1 MRENEP
7 SYGGT
12 CVEVGMDEDEPIGRQ
27 ILQHALLTRRALLG
41 GAVSSPLV
49 SLPGLVQAT
58 EEKPQPADWQLR
70 FDLASGERV
79 LRISETRIG
88 VMPAPTSWVLPA
100 DAFGP
105 NAWFDMSRPEG
116 KVELGKP
123 DRRTL
128 WIRECA
134 FGNRHGVEM
143 RFDFSRAAGV
153 AGASR
158 WSVVLRADPWSAHST
173 TRSVPLHEFIGRE
186 VTLNAQVGTSVMLRA
201 FRQIFA
207 TTALSARSAPSQCIV
222 SFDPDACWTVHASSG
237 DSLLAAFDQQIEW
250 RTTRVAWRR
259 SRDRAAYFSGRSLD
273 ASFASRPAA
282 RGAPAAAA
290 PLVLGQASGHHVRI
304 ENGTNTQGRVEI
316 RIGASPIVPKWEQT
330 VLHARFPRAEFQVFH
345 GKAVMASEVP
355 VGALS
360 LTVSALPS
368 TDRRT
373 AVLRTVLWCDACP
386 TDGCERPAPVLITTQ
401 IGRLRIGARP
411 PEVPPPK
418 AGQADPEP
426 GGSGAAVPAVPT
438 VPPAVVPEVVCAQG
452 RDARADAKSGGLP
465 TLDDANSIARLFRAA
480 SGDRAG
486 VQEWTVFGV
495 FDGTAGGGSSVLRR
509 LSLDVM
515 VHDAMVGV
523 PDTSF
528 SALRF
533 GGRAAHEFLKAA
545 RDDRGTDLR
554 MHFEDGLPLAPLP
567 YAEFPRPFVS
577 SFVWLAPV
585 RERGL
590 ARATL
595 DLSRAQ
601 LTCARDRDLMKL
613 RFRFKDLHLSFPFG
627 RPPEIAPAND
637 TCRVRVRD
645 DGTVEDSR
653 PVLVAE
659 FDPQHVMEEAILLP
673 EPLPLPDVELE
684 KGKLSD
690 QKFAGEDRYNI
701 VAKLEAIQDLKERK
715 ALREFVRSQK
725 RKAPDNGND
734 KAEVERRLVFGRF
747 ADAFEEAAKKAGIP
761 QDQAIYVGPY
771 ALEPDAMAVARGVQ
785 QNQAQVA
792 LAVVVEKML
801 ERIEVIYQKLAKS
814 ITLADGSRPEKLT
827 PDSDLTGPRRAQ
839 MLRNEAL
846 LEQQEP
852 LYGLFR
858 DHWRELAV
866 RARMRARN
874 EAAASARAA
883 SGSAPRS
890 KEGSEPSGWLDEYLT
905 ESNRPEM
912 SKDLS
917 DPYSARLISAKTDF
931 VLRVSGRTPGDLK
944 GLMGARLSNRSRL
957 AFHLNCEV
965 ASGLTAD
972 ETGTAGGSG
981 ASPAQP
987 AAGSTRYG
995 PMPFTFEALTD
1006 WSRHE
1011 PAVTRRAERL
1021 FDALPWGALPPLG
1034 SRAANVN
1041 DLDIL
1046 RFQGI
1051 APGPVTGLQRMNQI
1065 RASLAVLP
1073 NEMQTVIELP
1083 ARLLLSTAQDAVW
1096 RTPRKLPSEVI
1107 GVQGGSPI
1115 IIPDPTGPRKGTVAS
1130 PRPAQQTGH
1139 RSLWTARLSIGDV
1152 PPHVRAIGSPDFR
1165 PMALEGFQPANLI
1178 RLPGHGAP
1186 PRGPWAPWFLGPEQ
1200 MDTGTLM
1207 PQTVAKFVPQEA
1219 GVADCANPSP
1229 DVRWHLYNLVCK
1241 ALLRRQSVVGE
1252 GYLYFRTS
1260 LDAFDRHQLVLLS
1273 SAYGLPVTGRRSGE
1287 LQAVPPTA
1295 GGSALAPVKS
1305 KRKPGGLVANSGQIE
1320 PGSKYELIDGRDD
1333 QAIYRPIPLKVTE
1346 MSLSAIGGSLRHDT
1360 TFQPAAGAD
1369 DVFGRKMFEG
1379 FSILRYRHDIV
1390 LGRDE
1395 RVDLVYKGYLLP
1407 FGHLSSFVKLTQRI
1421 FILTREEG
1429 IKALLRTRFFLQS
1442 SKQKVF
1448 PAVGQPFDG
1457 RLWFGKVV
1465 TLLTTESPDL
1475 IDPASPLGPPADASL
1490 RESLNGRIYLNEQ
1503 PGIAF
1508 WPRTDLTEAG
1518 IYHFEIAID
1527 QAKARVPLM
1536 FVDNI
1541 AATNALAVQAAV
1553 DHYNGALPD
1562 GVAFQDLRDI
1572 LKRRRTVAMGSQ
1584 AVAYAKAFRS
1594 GDTSYPT
1601 ESVVLAAN
1609 GQSTGKFTTWT
1620 GGLTDYQTNGVLEG
1634 ADQPPFYPRMQSATV
1649 RLGQVERFSGSGG
1662 LIADVQY
1669 DGHYVRF
1676 GLPEPDAAA
1685 LDGGKPPPESA
1696 AGNTSEV
1703 FLNLAKMVP
1712 LDMGNQGDRS
1722 AGIARPQTQVIAL
1735 SRKYGPLGGS
1745 NGVRW
1750 QKAPN
1755 GSQDEVHDVQPV
1767 APRIEVVEANS
1778 KDLVSLASHFSWTGQ
1793 KAVEDKTDA
1802 RLKDDAPAIRRKHS
1816 LTDPANGKPQEHLQ
1830 RLAVLKSYLSG
1841 DAKLLGVI
1849 TLQQLLE
1856 LLDFGKLEFPA
1867 LREVTEFGASVTK
1880 AMDQA
1885 TGSVVSALRSQV
1897 LSPLREVLD
1906 RLRTEWDRL
1915 DEMIVQRQQS
1925 LGVPVGSV
1933 TRLGQLYADL
1943 DGALES
1949 MRNAVEAAYTAES
1962 AEEIPDR
1969 LAILYESAQQLIRI
1983 LAAMASHPVERLEE
1997 AVVANLQRSLDFI
2010 RGNVTAFGAYPAIRS
2025 MVADLGN
2032 PDASKTAEELV
2043 EALAPKQIEA
2053 GKSGLV
2059 GLLPSFAQRWFSP
2072 APDEGWALDL
2082 FGIVLPPPDL
2092 SAVARILNDPV
2103 HAALPAEALSE
2114 VDAIARELR
2123 KNLAGGARRILQDF
2137 LEQAV
2142 KEVLRR
2148 RDGAPRDDRWMDDT
2162 LQTAARKFASNAK
2175 EAVGTAK
2182 SKLGDSSS
2190 LAKAKGLLAQLTFLL
2205 DAYGKRVDDEL
2216 AKTKD
2221 AWASSPA
2228 LVAARKRIESI
2239 ASMFERL
2246 RSLVESVK
2254 AGDAA
2259 TIFPQA
2265 APVLQDLLGVDVQAL
2280 DARVSQAV
2288 GSYFDQALAG
2298 ASRLMGIPAL
2308 TGPNLTRLASEV
2320 DWCQRHRGDLDVAPL
2335 PDPKLASTAMLQ
2347 LIAQG
2352 ITELGKAKSQL
2363 EAVEK
2368 QIDKFEKDLNDVK
2381 TPKPPEVRK
2390 LLAEIQPVKDLH
2402 GRLQDLVWR
2411 NSPESLWRS
2420 LRQLYVATVDA
2431 TVAMSGL
2438 QGSMSGAAPST
2449 WDRFD
2454 RAALERIAVQARTLR
2469 SASEDAARAAAN
2481 TAGLITRFV
2490 DQNTSY
2496 LVPAGLLA
2504 ASAAAAPGDL
2514 KARLA
2519 NAAGELERA
2528 EGVIAAAAK
2537 QAFNLVATFLTSFA
2551 DASSQVLAVARAGA
2565 AQVAAAVS
2573 RVQLE
2578 IPEYRTFLEELA
2590 KLENE
2595 VRKLRP
2601 LSEIKD
2607 GPVRL
2612 DNLLNQRAG
2621 PNNMSLKEF
2630 FATAGSD
2637 PSKLRSSLG
2646 LTPALE
2652 SAEASA
2658 VATWHAIVRRLE
2670 GVPESLK
2677 QRLFALLMGKG
2688 FGAMAVQLSN
2698 TYQSLLQKRNEVQ
2711 LKLGK
2716 SPLTTGLAT
2725 VLRVDVVTPYLAT
2738 CAPDPA
2744 TCDLLDQE
2752 AQALLAVADGLKK
2765 FGDTQTFAMG
2775 PAERNNLLRFLMS
2788 WRDRKKDEPD
2798 KTALLQILD
2807 NARNTVVRLI
2817 QAEALAA
2824 IDLASFRDQFED
2836 AVADLIPVRT
2846 KLNYDFVSAIDSEPD
2861 EKAIFQPQQGSTF
2874 SLRVRATTD
2883 LLKPE
2888 KSTFATQGEF
2898 GPFKIKLVGGLLDA
2912 LTLSFS
2918 GAGFELAAGAKPRF
2932 DVVYEGFQLGTA
2944 LEFVKQLEPFLSPDG
2959 SGFFIQPMTSGVGVE
2974 AGYGIDLASIGVGA
2988 SSFFNVILNV
2998 SVELPF
3004 DDREA
3009 MFKVALGRRESPFSI
3024 SVVPFCGSGFFSVFA
3039 DARGIRGFEA
3049 SFEFGG
3055 GGSLQ
3060 FGPLKAQCR
3069 IQVGVYTRVLK
3080 AGNHTLTTI
3089 EGTFFAGGSASI
3101 WIFSFSTSLIVRLG
3115 QQPGGSMQGMAVYSF
3130 SFSLGFAKYRY
3141 SVAAQHTEKKLGS
3154 RGTSDSK
3161 GKQESTQG
3169 KQASAKQVLQDAGLV
3184 LVGYVASETMEVTA
3198 DRRNRVSEAR
3208 AGPKAPQA
3216 TKASLTVSAR
3226 GQRDWATYGTYFNHR
3241 LVDGLATLKD

>member
-1 MRENEP
+1 MHEI
-7 SYGGT
+7 GL
-12 CVEVGMDEDEPIGRQ
+12 DEDEPIG
-27 ILQHALLTRRALLG
+27 LQTLTQALLTRRALLG
-41 GAVSSPLV
+41 GAVSAPL
-49 SLPGLVQAT
+49 LGIPGLAQAV
-58 EEKPQPADWQLR
+58 EEKLQSADWQLH
-70 FDLASGERV
+70 FELSSGERV
-79 LRISETRIG
+79 LRISETRTGIT
-88 VMPAPTSWVLPA
+88 PPPLAWVLPA

-105 NAWFDMSRPEG
+105 KAWFDMSRPEANA
-116 KVELGKP
+116 KP

-143 RFDFSRAAGV
+143 RFDFERAAG
-153 AGASR
+153 ASGASR
-158 WSVVLRADPWSAHST
+158 WSVVLRADPWSVRSS
-173 TRSVPLHEFIGRE
+173 TRSVPLHEFIGRK
-186 VTLNAQVGTSVMLRA
+186 VTLDALVDTAVMLRA
-201 FRQIFA
+201 FRGIFA
-207 TTALSARSAPSQCIV
+207 TTALSARSAPSQCTV
-222 SFDPDACWTVHASSG
+222 SFDPDACWTVYASSC
-237 DSLLAAFDQQIEW
+237 DALLAAFDQQIEW

-259 SRDRAAYFSGRSLD
+259 SRDRAAYFSGRSPD

-282 RGAPAAAA
+282 RCAPTPAA
-290 PLVLGQASGHHVRI
+290 PLVLGPASGHHVRVD
-304 ENGTNTQGRVEI
+304 NVTNMQGLVDI

-330 VLHARFPRAEFQVFH
+330 ILHARFPRAELQVLH
-345 GKAVMASEVP
+345 GSAVLASELP
-355 VGALS
+355 VGGLS

-373 AVLRTVLWCDACP
+373 ALLRTVLWCDACP

-401 IGRLRIGARP
+401 IGRMRIGARP

-418 AGQADPEP
+418 AGQADPESGIP
-426 GGSGAAVPAVPT
+426 GAAVPAAPAA
-438 VPPAVVPEVVCAQG
+438 PAVSAAGAASEAVCAQG
-452 RDARADAKSGGLP
+452 PDARADSKTGGQP
-465 TLDDANSIARLFRAA
+465 IPDDANSVARLFRAA

-495 FDGTAGGGSSVLRR
+495 FDRAPGTGMSVLRR

-515 VHDAMVGV
+515 VHDAMVAV

-528 SALRF
+528 SSLRF

-554 MHFEDGLPLAPLP
+554 LHFEDGLPLAPLP
-567 YAEFPRPFVS
+567 YSEFPRPFVS

-590 ARATL
+590 ARAAL

-645 DGTVEDSR
+645 DGTVEDNR

-684 KGKLSD
+684 KGKLSG
-690 QKFAGEDRYNI
+690 FAGEDRYSI
-701 VAKLEAIQDLKERK
+701 VAKVEASQDFKERK
-715 ALREFVRSQK
+715 DLREFVRAQK
-725 RKAPDNGND
+725 RKAPDNGDD
-734 KAEVERRLVFGRF
+734 KAEAERRQVFGRF
-747 ADAFEEAAKKAGIP
+747 ADAFEKAATKADIP
-761 QDQAIYVGPY
+761 LDQAIYVGPY

-785 QNQAQVA
+785 QNQTQVA
-792 LAVVVEKML
+792 LASVVEKML
-801 ERIEVIYQKLAKS
+801 ERVEVIYQKLAKPPGPVVPV
-814 ITLADGSRPEKLT
+814 DPDKLT
-827 PDSDLTGPRRAQ
+827 PDSDLAGPRRAL

-874 EAAASARAA
+874 EATAPARSA
-883 SGSAPRS
+883 SGPGARS

-905 ESNRPEM
+905 DSNRPEM
-912 SKDLS
+912 SKELS
-917 DPYSARLISAKTDF
+917 EPYLARLISAKKDF
-931 VLRVSGRTPGDLK
+931 VLRVGGRTPDDLK

-965 ASGLTAD
+965 PSGLTAE
-972 ETGTAGGSG
+972 ETGTAGGSD
-981 ASPAQP
+981 ASPAHP

-1011 PAVTRRAERL
+1011 PAVTRRAQRL
-1021 FDALPWGALPPLG
+1021 FDALPWGGLPPLG

-1051 APGPVTGLQRMNQI
+1051 APGPVTGVQRMNQI

-1107 GVQGGSPI
+1107 GVKGDSPI
-1115 IIPDPTGPRKGTVAS
+1115 VIPDPIGPRKGMAS
-1130 PRPAQQTGH
+1130 PPKPAQQTG
-1139 RSLWTARLSIGDV
+1139 RPSLWTARLSIGDV
-1152 PPHVRAIGSPDFR
+1152 PPHLRAIGSPDFR
-1165 PMALEGFQPANLI
+1165 PMALERFQPANLF

-1207 PQTVAKFVPQEA
+1207 PQTVANSMPQGA
-1219 GVADCANPSP
+1219 GVADCANPSA
-1229 DVRWHLYNLVCK
+1229 DVRWRLYNLLCQ
-1241 ALLRRQSVVGE
+1241 AFLRRQSVVGE

-1287 LQAVPPTA
+1287 LQALPPATTGSTSAPAKAA
-1295 GGSALAPVKS
+1295 GKLGA
-1305 KRKPGGLVANSGQIE
+1305 LVANSGQIE
-1320 PGSKYELIDGRDD
+1320 PGSKYALIDGRDD
-1333 QAIYRPIPLKVTE
+1333 QAIYRPIPLKVAE
-1346 MSLSAIGGSLRHDT
+1346 LSLSAIGGSLRHDT

-1369 DVFGRKMFEG
+1369 DVFGHKMFEG

-1395 RVDLVYKGYLLP
+1395 RVDVVYKGYLLP

-1421 FILTREEG
+1421 FILTKEEG

-1442 SKQKVF
+1442 TKQKVF
-1448 PAVGQPFDG
+1448 PAVGQPFEG

-1465 TLLTTESPDL
+1465 ALLTTESPDL
-1475 IDPASPLGPPADASL
+1475 IDPAFPLGPPADASL

-1518 IYHFEIAID
+1518 IYKFEIAID

-1562 GVAFQDLRDI
+1562 GAAFQPLRDAL
-1572 LKRRRTVAMGSQ
+1572 LKRREVAMGSQ
-1584 AVAYAKAFRS
+1584 AVAYAKAYRS

-1601 ESVVLAAN
+1601 ESVILAAN
-1609 GQSTGKFTTWT
+1609 GQSAGQLTTWT
-1620 GGLTDYQTNGVLEG
+1620 GGLTDYQTSGVLEG
-1634 ADQPPFYPRMQSATV
+1634 ADQPPFYPRMQSAKV
-1649 RLGQVERFSGSGG
+1649 RLGQVERFSGAGG
-1662 LIADVQY
+1662 LVADVQY

-1676 GLPEPDAAA
+1676 GLPEPEAAA
-1685 LDGGKPPPESA
+1685 PDGGTPPPPNSA

-1703 FLNLAKMVP
+1703 FLNLAQMVK
-1712 LDMGNQGDRS
+1712 LDMGSQGDRS
-1722 AGIARPQTQVIAL
+1722 AGIARPQTQIIAL

-1745 NGVRW
+1745 EKVRW
-1750 QKAPN
+1750 RKAPN
-1755 GSQDEVHDVQPV
+1755 GTQDE
-1767 APRIEVVEANS
+1767 PRIEVVKANS
-1778 KDLVSLASHFSWTGQ
+1778 NDLVSLASHFSWTDQ
-1793 KAVEDKTDA
+1793 TAVEDKPDA
-1802 RLKDDAPAIRRKHS
+1802 RLSDDAPAIRRKYS
-1816 LTDPANGKPQEHLQ
+1816 LTDADKGKPQEHLQ
-1830 RLAVLKSYLSG
+1830 RLAVLKSYFSG

-1856 LLDFGKLEFPA
+1856 LLDLGKLEFPA

-1880 AMDQA
+1880 AMDEA
-1885 TGSVVSALRSQV
+1885 AGSVVSALRSQV

-1949 MRNAVEAAYTAES
+1949 MRKAVEAAYAAES

-1969 LAILYESAQQLIRI
+1969 LAILYESAQQLIRV

-1997 AVVANLQRSLDFI
+1997 AVVASLQRSLDFI
-2010 RGNVTAFGAYPAIRS
+2010 RNKVTVFGADPAIRS
-2025 MVADLGN
+2025 MVAELSN
-2032 PDASKTAEELV
+2032 PNAGKTAEMLV
-2043 EALAPKQIEA
+2043 DALAPRQIEA
-2053 GKSGLV
+2053 GKSGFV
-2059 GLLPSFAQRWFSP
+2059 GLLPLFAQRWFSP
-2072 APDEGWALDL
+2072 ASDEGWAQDL

-2092 SAVARILNDPV
+2092 AAVARILNDPV

-2114 VDAIARELR
+2114 VDAIAREIR
-2123 KNLAGGARRILQDF
+2123 KMLAGGAQGVLQDF

-2142 KEVLRR
+2142 EEILRR
-2148 RDGAPRDDRWMDDT
+2148 KEGAAPDERWMDEV
-2162 LQTAARKFASNAK
+2162 LQSAVKKFKSNA
-2175 EAVGTAK
+2175 ETAIGAAK
-2182 SKLGDSSS
+2182 SKLGASSS
-2190 LAKAKGLLAQLTFLL
+2190 LSKAKGLLAQATSLL

-2216 AKTKD
+2216 DKTNG

-2228 LVAARKRIESI
+2228 LVAARRRAQSI

-2246 RSLVESVK
+2246 RSLAEAVK
-2254 AGDAA
+2254 SGDAG

-2280 DARVSQAV
+2280 DATVSQAV

-2298 ASRLMGIPAL
+2298 AAQLMGIRGM
-2308 TGPNLTRLASEV
+2308 TGPNLAQLAAEV
-2320 DWCQRHRGDLDVAPL
+2320 DWCQRYRRDLAAAPV
-2335 PDPKLASTAMLQ
+2335 PNPQLASTAMLLQ
-2347 LIAQG
+2347 IAQA
-2352 ITELGKAKSQL
+2352 ITALSHAKSQL

-2368 QIDKFEKDLNDVK
+2368 QIDGFENALKKGKD
-2381 TPKPPEVRK
+2381 PKPAAVVQLLTEIK
-2390 LLAEIQPVKDLH
+2390 LVKKLH
-2402 GRLQDLVWR
+2402 GTLQDLVWR
-2411 NSPESLWRS
+2411 KSPDSLWYF

-2431 TVAMSGL
+2431 TVAMSAL
-2438 QGSMSGAAPST
+2438 QGSMSGAAPSS

-2469 SASEDAARAAAN
+2469 AASEEAARAAAN
-2481 TAGLITRFV
+2481 TVGFITRFL
-2490 DQNTSY
+2490 DQNADY
-2496 LVPAGLLA
+2496 VKPAGLLA

-2514 KARLA
+2514 SARLA
-2519 NAAGELERA
+2519 NAVGELQLTES
-2528 EGVIAAAAK
+2528 VIAAAVK
-2537 QAFNLVATFLTSFA
+2537 QGFNLVARFLTSFA
-2551 DASSQVLAVARAGA
+2551 SESAQAVATARASA
-2565 AQVAAAVS
+2565 AQVAAALS

-2578 IPEYRTFLEELA
+2578 IPESRTFLEDLA
-2590 KLENE
+2590 TLENE

-2607 GPVRL
+2607 SASSRL
-2612 DNLLNQRAG
+2612 DDLLKQRAG
-2621 PNNMSLKEF
+2621 PNNTTLTEF
-2630 FATAGSD
+2630 FATVGSD

-2646 LTPALE
+2646 LTPELE
-2652 SAEASA
+2652 TAEASA
-2658 VATWHAIVRRLE
+2658 AATWHAIVHRLE

-2677 QRLFALLMGKG
+2677 QRLFAVLMAKG
-2688 FGAMAVQLSN
+2688 FGAMAIQLSD
-2698 TYQSLLQKRNEVQ
+2698 TYQSLLGKRNEVQ

-2716 SPLTTGLAT
+2716 SPLTTGLAS
-2725 VLRVDVVTPYLAT
+2725 VLRVEVVTPYPAT
-2738 CAPDPA
+2738 CAPDLA

-2752 AQALLAVADGLKK
+2752 AQALRAVADSLKK

-2775 PAERNNLLRFLMS
+2775 PAERNNLMRFLMS

-2807 NARNTVVRLI
+2807 NAKNTVVRLI

-2861 EKAIFQPQQGSTF
+2861 DNAIFQPQNGSTF

-2918 GAGFELAAGAKPRF
+2918 GAGFEMANGAKPRF
-2932 DVVYEGFQLGTA
+2932 DVAYEGFKIGTA
-2944 LEFVKQLEPFLSPDG
+2944 LKFVEQLEPFLSPDG

-3141 SVAAQHTEKKLGS
+3141 SVAAQHTEKQLGS
-3154 RGTSDSK
+3154 RGASESK
-3161 GKQESTQG
+3161 GKPESTKEKQG
-3169 KQASAKQVLQDAGLV
+3169 STKQVLLDSGLV
-3184 LVGYVASETMEVTA
+3184 LVGYAAKDRLETTA
-3198 DRRNRVSEAR
+3198 DRRKRGSKTST
-3208 AGPKAPQA
+3208 GSKAAQA
-3216 TKASLTVSAR
+3216 AKISLTVSAS